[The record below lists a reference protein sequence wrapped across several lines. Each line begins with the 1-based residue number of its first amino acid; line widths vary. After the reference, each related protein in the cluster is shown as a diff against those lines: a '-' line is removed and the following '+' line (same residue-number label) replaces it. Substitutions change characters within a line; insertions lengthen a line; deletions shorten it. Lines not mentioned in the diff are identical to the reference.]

1 MVNRCR
7 IGRKSDR
14 IVKLVEFLTLQIYT
28 IDTFINLPNARK
40 ERGCYY
46 GKS

>member
-7 IGRKSDR
+7 IGQKSDR
-14 IVKLVEFLTLQIYT
+14 IVKSVEFLTSQIYT
-28 IDTFINLPNARK
+28 IDTFIDLPNARK
-40 ERGCYY
+40 ERGYYY